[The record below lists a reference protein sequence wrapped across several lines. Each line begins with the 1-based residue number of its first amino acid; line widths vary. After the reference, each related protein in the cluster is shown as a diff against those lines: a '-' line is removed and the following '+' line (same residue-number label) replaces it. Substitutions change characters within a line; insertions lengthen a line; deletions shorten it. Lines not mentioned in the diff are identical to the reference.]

1 MRINNFIFILVFVF
15 SGLPVL
21 PQKAQAATTGD
32 WLIQLGLYSSPAQ
45 AENAWQVMN
54 AVYPAVFGGL
64 APEYRAINTGS
75 QSIMLSPGNQEIS
88 TAGQTLHL
96 LGAGRFGTQQEAEFH
111 CEDLK
116 AKGGNC
122 FVVQFRPIG
131 PGGEAPPVASLIDQS
146 PPPPP
151 PPQAPAPPPQQQPGP
166 QTEPQAAAPEQSAG
180 GRVIIWGGVDV
191 AGRSY
196 YTYAGSVQSLSGKSI
211 HTQDGF
217 LIRESV
223 GYGDYRF
230 KKASVVGDVTG
241 TVKTGD
247 LMLGYK
253 NAFENGGIAVYAG
266 GSVENHH
273 RSANDAGDS
282 VIGTHA
288 GFASSMDAQIRA
300 TDHIRLLGM
309 ASYASANQSYWTHF
323 SAGYAFDAGSLG
335 TVTVGP
341 TAGFS
346 GGKDY
351 DIQRYG
357 VAASDINIGFA
368 TMYIYTGYA
377 TYSNDTD
384 NIYGGLGFGKSF

>member
-1 MRINNFIFILVFVF
+1 MRIHNLICILFIVCF
-15 SGLPVL
+15 GLPTF
-21 PQKAQAATTGD
+21 PQRAQATTADD
-32 WLIQLGLYSSPAQ
+32 WLIQLGLYSSNAQ
-45 AENAWQVMN
+45 AANAWQVLN
-54 AVYPAVFGGL
+54 AVYPTVFGGL

-75 QSIMLSPGNQEIS
+75 QSMMLLPGRQEIN
-88 TAGQTLHL
+88 TGGQTMHL

-122 FVVQFRPIG
+122 FVVQFRPYG
-131 PGGEAPPVASLIDQS
+131 TGEAAPPAASLTDLS
-146 PPPPP
+146 PPPPA
-151 PPQAPAPPPQQQPGP
+151 PPQPPQPP
-166 QTEPQAAAPEQSAG
+166 QELQAAPQAAAPEQPVG

-196 YTYAGSVQSLSGKSI
+196 YAYAGSVQSLSGRNI

-230 KKASVVGDVTG
+230 KKTGVVGDVTG
-241 TVKTGD
+241 TVRVGD

-253 NAFENGGIAVYAG
+253 NAFNNGGIAVYAG
-266 GSVENHH
+266 GSIENHD
-273 RSANDAGDS
+273 RSANDAGNS

-288 GFASSMDAQIRA
+288 GFASSADAQIRA
-300 TDHIRLLGM
+300 TDRVTLLGM
-309 ASYASANQSYWTHF
+309 ASYASANRSYWTHF
-323 SAGYAFDAGSLG
+323 SAGYAFDMGPLG
-335 TVTVGP
+335 RVSVGP

-357 VAASDINIGFA
+357 VTASDINVGFA
-368 TMYIYTGYA
+368 NMYVYTGYA

-384 NIYGGLGFGKSF
+384 NVYGGLGFGKSF

>member
-1 MRINNFIFILVFVF
+1 MVFK
-15 SGLPVL
+15 G
-21 PQKAQAATTGD
+21 
-32 WLIQLGLYSSPAQ
+32 
-45 AENAWQVMN
+45 
-54 AVYPAVFGGL
+54 
-64 APEYRAINTGS
+64 
-75 QSIMLSPGNQEIS
+75 
-88 TAGQTLHL
+88 
-96 LGAGRFGTQQEAEFH
+96 
-111 CEDLK
+111 LK

-122 FVVQFRPIG
+122 FVVAFRPIG
-131 PGGEAPPVASLIDQS
+131 PGGETQPVASLINQL

-151 PPQAPAPPPQQQPGP
+151 PATSPPPQQQ
-166 QTEPQAAAPEQSAG
+166 QEPRVEQQAAAPEQSAG

-191 AGRSY
+191 AGQSY

-230 KKASVVGDVTG
+230 KKAAVVGEVTG
-241 TVKTGD
+241 TVKVGD

-266 GSVENHH
+266 GSVENHN

-288 GFASSMDAQIRA
+288 GFASSMDAQIRP
-300 TDHIRLLGM
+300 TDRFKLVAM
-309 ASYASANQSYWTHF
+309 ASYASANQSYWTQF
-323 SAGYAFDAGSLG
+323 SADYGIDAGPLG
-335 TVTVGP
+335 RVSIGP

-346 GGKDY
+346 GGRDY

-357 VAASDINIGFA
+357 VALSDINVGFA
-368 TMYIYTGYA
+368 NMYVYTGYA
-377 TYSNDTD
+377 TYSNDTN